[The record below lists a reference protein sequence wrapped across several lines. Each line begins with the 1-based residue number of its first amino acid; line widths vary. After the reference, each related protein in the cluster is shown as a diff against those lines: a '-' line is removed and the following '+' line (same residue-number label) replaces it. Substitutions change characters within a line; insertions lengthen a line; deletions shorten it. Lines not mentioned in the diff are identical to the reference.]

1 MIRLKKA
8 HIQNIKI
15 IYICFTD
22 EDTLVI
28 SLLNEGFYI
37 YDNNKKRVLEM
48 KTILSTPIL
57 NLKF

>member
-22 EDTLVI
+22 ENTLVI
-28 SLLNEGFYI
+28 SLLNEGFYM
-37 YDNNKKRVLEM
+37 YDNNKKEY
-48 KTILSTPIL
+48 
-57 NLKF
+57 LKRRW